1 MSLSH
6 TLLWEFSRVGGMVA
20 YLLASASVCLGL
32 LLSLKVRSRSWPR
45 FVTDGLHRHVTL
57 VSLIFIGLHSLT
69 VWLDPFTAFT
79 PAEVLVPFTTHYR
92 PLWIGLGIVASYL
105 MIAVWASEWVRPHV
119 GYAWWRRFH
128 YTAFAVFVLGTL
140 HGIGAGSDTRTWW
153 GIAIYAAAV
162 GTTVGLLTWRIWVA
176 VTAQRRVAILMALGG
191 ATLALAV
198 WTLALPLQAGWN
210 AIANNG
216 NGNGQVLATATR
228 LSLPFVDQFS
238 ASLNSAGNGVDGALS
253 GAYPGLLHIGL
264 DSAVVQLRL
273 TGAPGCSGTVTAGD
287 GRRLVGTC
295 TTPDGQ
301 RMSLT
306 IVVSQAT
313 DSTIQG
319 QLQATAVNNGQLRQS
334 SLDLGADR
342 DGDRDAENAVLRT

>member
-20 YLLASASVCLGL
+20 YLLATASVCLGL

-105 MIAVWASEWVRPHV
+105 MIAVWASEWVRPHI

-128 YTAFAVFVLGTL
+128 YTSFAVFVLGTL

-153 GIAIYAAAV
+153 GIAIYAGAMGA
-162 GTTVGLLTWRIWVA
+162 TVGLLAWRIWVA
-176 VTAQRRVAILMALGG
+176 VTAERRAAILLTLGA

-198 WTLALPLQAGWN
+198 WALVLPLQAGWN

-228 LSLPFVDQFS
+228 LDVPFVDQFN
-238 ASLNSAGNGVDGALS
+238 ASLNSAGDGVDGALS

-273 TGAPGCSGTVTAGD
+273 NGAPSCSGTVTAGD

-295 TTPDGQ
+295 TTSDGQ
-301 RMSLT
+301 RLSLI

-313 DSTIQG
+313 DATIQG
-319 QLQATAVNNGQLRQS
+319 QLQASAVSNGQLRQS
-334 SLDLGADR
+334 SVDLGADR
-342 DGDRDAENAVLRT
+342 DGDRDAENIVQRT